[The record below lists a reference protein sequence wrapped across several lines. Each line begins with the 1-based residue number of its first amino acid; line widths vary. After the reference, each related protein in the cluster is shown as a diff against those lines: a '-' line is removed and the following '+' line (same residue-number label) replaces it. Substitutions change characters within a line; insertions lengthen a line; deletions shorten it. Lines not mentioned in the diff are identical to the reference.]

1 MERAE
6 LESIMKNIYH
16 QQHSSILGGMQAEY
30 EELEALGYIKINW
43 KEVNKLTAVITD
55 KGREFV
61 TSLSHQEVKSV

>member
-1 MERAE
+1 MERVE
-6 LESIMKNIYH
+6 LESIMKDIYH

-43 KEVNKLTAVITD
+43 KDVNKLAAVITD

-61 TSLSHQEVKSV
+61 ASLYHPKA